1 MQYTTKSLFF
11 LAIVLLLAFVVVYL
25 VQSGQFSGNFFEGN
39 MNCINSENAYKHL
52 YKNKYSN
59 TKSAEYPHPAC
70 KPN

>member
-25 VQSGQFSGNFFEGN
+25 VQSGQCSGNFEGN